1 MIVGDIINIPHNL
14 TCTNYNWHQEKY
26 NNVYII
32 SPLRNGKTRARNLFE
47 MRNHGDEMQID
58 FLRNTRFQ
66 VEKIEQTP
74 KTEHKKIYL
83 KELGSEN

>member
-1 MIVGDIINIPHNL
+1 ML
-14 TCTNYNWHQEKY
+14 FRSQEKY